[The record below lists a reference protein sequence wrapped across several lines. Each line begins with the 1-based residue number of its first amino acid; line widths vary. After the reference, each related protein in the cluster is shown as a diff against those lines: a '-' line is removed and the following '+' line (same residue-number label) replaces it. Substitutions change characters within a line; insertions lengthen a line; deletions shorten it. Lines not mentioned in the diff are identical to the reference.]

1 MSYQFPPAGQ
11 VQPGGQMQPGGPTSG
26 GPGRRGP
33 GGMAAA
39 VVLIAAGIL
48 LLTGGVAVALSGGG
62 SSGSVSA
69 QPSLSGSTIEGLSA
83 DPSAWTKI
91 PVTQLFPGT
100 ITVGGSDISWVRLG
114 ILAPASCASVLT
126 SEWTADTADACSR
139 VLRAVYMDRAR
150 SIVAT
155 IALIVM
161 PPSLSNPNVW
171 PGLTAAVSA
180 QDTPARLASS
190 VPYPVR
196 VAGVPGT
203 PAASWSD
210 PDIQAFSSP
219 DSTSYGFQPVV
230 EAGTLDGRDAG
241 RLPAGWVTR
250 TGSKYDRES
259 WFGPAND
266 LMVVYDSYLADLAG
280 LQGMP
285 TMPAIPGSAS

>member
-1 MSYQFPPAGQ
+1 M
-11 VQPGGQMQPGGPTSG
+11 
-26 GPGRRGP
+26 
-33 GGMAAA
+33 AA
-39 VVLIAAGIL
+39 VVALLAAGIL
-48 LLTGGVAVALSGGG
+48 LLAGGVAVALSGGG
-62 SSGSVSA
+62 SSGSPSA
-69 QPSLSGSTIEGLSA
+69 QPSLSGSTIEELSA
-83 DPSAWTKI
+83 DPAAWTKI

-126 SEWTADTADACSR
+126 SEWTADTADACLR

-161 PPSLSNPNVW
+161 PPSLSSPNVW
-171 PGLTAAVSA
+171 PGLPAAVSA

-190 VPYPVR
+190 VPFPVR

-210 PDIQAFSSP
+210 QGIQAFSSP
-219 DSTSYGFQPVV
+219 ESTSYDFQPVV

-241 RLPAGWVTR
+241 SLPAGWVTR

-266 LMVVYDSYLADLAG
+266 LMVAYDSYLADLAG

-285 TMPAIPGSAS
+285 AMPAIPGSAS

>member
-11 VQPGGQMQPGGPTSG
+11 MQPGGPASG

-39 VVLIAAGIL
+39 VALIAAGIL
-48 LLTGGVAVALSGGG
+48 LLAGGAAVALSGGG
-62 SSGSVSA
+62 SSASASA
-69 QPSLSGSTIEGLSA
+69 QPSLSGTTIEGLSA

-100 ITVGGSDISWVRLG
+100 ITVGSSDTSWVRLG

-126 SEWTADTADACSR
+126 SEWTADPADACLQ

-196 VAGVPGT
+196 VTGVPGT

-219 DSTSYGFQPVV
+219 DSTSYDFQPVV
-230 EAGTLDGRDAG
+230 EAGTLDGRDVG
-241 RLPAGWVTR
+241 SLPAGWVTR

-285 TMPAIPGSAS
+285 TMPAIPSSAS